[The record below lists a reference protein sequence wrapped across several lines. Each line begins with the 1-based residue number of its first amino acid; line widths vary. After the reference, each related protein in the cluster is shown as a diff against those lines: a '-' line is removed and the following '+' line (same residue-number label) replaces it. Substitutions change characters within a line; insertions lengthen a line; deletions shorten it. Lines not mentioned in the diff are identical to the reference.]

1 MKTYVCGICGHV
13 SYTRLGSALHQLKW
27 CGPKTMTFWAIVL
40 GLWVL
45 TGCSTVKGPPELTD
59 YSDAGALT
67 WSNNVLAT
75 WSPAAGDLLAY
86 GSAISAAGL
95 TTGTLFAAGTGSPAV
110 TGLAL
115 GSAMLQWITSILKPN
130 ERNNA
135 LMEGAIMVRE
145 AVAKYFTNKTAA
157 GISKTPADCMTAYAG
172 VLVAEVNIAQ
182 NRVAFLDQKRMPID
196 PKPPTDA
203 AGQRTAAAP
212 VMNTCG
218 R

>member
-1 MKTYVCGICGHV
+1 V
-13 SYTRLGSALHQLKW
+13 SNLKSDLI
-27 CGPKTMTFWAIVL
+27 FFFA
-40 GLWVL
+40 GLAVIL
-45 TGCSTVKGPPELTD
+45 SVMTGCSTLKPPVLEN
-59 YSDAGALT
+59 YSDAGALQ
-67 WSNNVLAT
+67 WSNDVLAT
-75 WSPAAGDLLAY
+75 WTPAPGDLLAY

-145 AVAKYFTNKTAA
+145 ALAKYWSTKTAA
-157 GISKTPADCMTAYAG
+157 GISTTPIYCMTAYAG

-182 NRVAFLDQKRMPID
+182 NRVAFLDQKRMPVD
-196 PKPPTDA
+196 PKPPDSN
-203 AGQRTAAAP
+203 QRTAAA
-212 VMNTCG
+212 VNTCG